1 MRSGSRTAAQ
11 QGARAVALALA
22 AVIALVG
29 VVAVNRPDG
38 WLRITVL
45 DVGQGDALLLEGGA
59 GGRILVDSG
68 PDPDRLVALLD
79 SRLPPWDRRL
89 DLLVVTHPHEDHVAG
104 AAHLLGRYRVAQV
117 ADAGDPGY
125 GPGWRAYASVL
136 EQSGRTPVRL
146 AAGSRLALDGARIDV
161 LWPLPGHRP
170 PGPDAEG
177 YEINNVSL
185 VFDVRYGE
193 RRMLLTGDVEEEVDP
208 ELLRAGIAAERVD
221 VLKVAHHGSG
231 TATTDAFVGAV
242 HPRVAIVSA
251 GADNRYGHPNPGTI
265 ARLEAA
271 GARVLRTDRDGSVTI
286 ATDGRQLSV
295 SATGA
300 RAAGAVAPGTAAVS
314 AAATPSAA
322 APTIGAW
329 WCRIEPRP
337 PPYSPG

>member
-1 MRSGSRTAAQ
+1 MPARSRTPRQ
-11 QGARAVALALA
+11 QGRRAATLALA
-22 AVIALVG
+22 AIVALVA

-38 WLRITVL
+38 WLRVTVL

-79 SRLPPWDRRL
+79 ARLPPWDRRL

-104 AAHLLGRYRVAQV
+104 AAHLLDRYRVAQV

-136 EQSGRTPVRL
+136 ERSGRRPVRL
-146 AAGSRLALDGARIDV
+146 AAGSRLSLDGARIDV

-170 PGPDAEG
+170 PGPNAEG

-193 RRMLLTGDVEEEVDP
+193 RRLLLTGDVEDDVDP
-208 ELLRAGIAAERVD
+208 ELLRLGIGGQRVD

-231 TATTDAFVGAV
+231 TATTDPFVGALQ
-242 HPRVAIVSA
+242 PRVAIVSA

-271 GARVLRTDRDGSVTI
+271 GARVLRTDRDGSVTV

-295 SATGA
+295 TATGGRGAAAVPA
-300 RAAGAVAPGTAAVS
+300 RPTTATAATTPP
-314 AAATPSAA
+314 AAAS
-322 APTIGAW
+322 TIGAW

-337 PPYSPG
+337 PPFSPG